1 MASHNDVCLCGNV
14 LNKHKT
20 DELRSSVQFPNGVE
34 NGSKNQI
41 NMIDLSMDETR
52 RESTKKTRWYKFD
65 GNNNNL
71 FDRLIR
77 HTFFLNVYIIR
88 GV

>member
-1 MASHNDVCLCGNV
+1 MVHRSHFTGLLVVCIFTIVSTSMASHNDVCLCGNV

-52 RESTKKTRWYKFD
+52 RESTKKTR
-65 GNNNNL
+65 
-71 FDRLIR
+71 
-77 HTFFLNVYIIR
+77 
-88 GV
+88 